1 VLAAAVVFAATPFA
15 RRLLRYFMA
24 NVSRRT
30 FGFLVAAKAIALL
43 AAGCRL
49 ITPAEDL
56 PADERPTL
64 LAPLAGDDHISL
76 EVFFVH
82 VPLGDERTAESIWNE
97 VDEQQFSVETRG
109 RLAQHGFRVGVAS
122 GAVPQTIQALLD
134 ANGSTSAAEESD
146 STDTGESQPLA
157 SRQELRLRPGGKGE
171 IVPCPPRDSLTLM
184 TVEGEE
190 LTGRT
195 LHAAQ
200 GRFIVRCQAEGDG
213 RVRVALA
220 PQIQHGEVR
229 RRFVGGDGA
238 FRPDIGQDKIEFD
251 RLAIA
256 TVLSPGQMIVAGA
269 LPAPLSSLARDFL
282 TDNSSG
288 KPVQKLLVL
297 RLMQSQYDDALA
309 AVMADEQ

>member
-1 VLAAAVVFAATPFA
+1 MP
-15 RRLLRYFMA
+15 Y
-24 NVSRRT
+24 VSRRT
-30 FGFLVAAKAIALL
+30 FGILAAAESLALL
-43 AAGCRL
+43 ASGCRF
-49 ITPAEDL
+49 IAP
-56 PADERPTL
+56 PDELASENNERKTSL
-64 LAPLAGDDHISL
+64 LSPLAGDDHISL

-82 VPLGDERTAESIWNE
+82 VPLGDEKTAESIWND
-97 VDEQQFSVETRG
+97 VDEQQFSVETRR

-122 GAVPQTIQALLD
+122 GALPKTLQELLD

-146 STDTGESQPLA
+146 STDTGETQPMA

-184 TVEGEE
+184 TVDGKE

-200 GRFIVRCQAEGDG
+200 GRFIIRCQAEGDG
-213 RVRVALA
+213 RVRVSLT

-238 FRPDIGQDKIEFD
+238 FRPDIAQDKIEFEE
-251 RLAIA
+251 LAIA
-256 TVLSPGQMIVAGA
+256 AQLAPGQMIVAGA
-269 LPAPLSSLARDFL
+269 LPVPLSSLARDFL
-282 TDNSSG
+282 TDPSSG

-297 RLMQSQYDDALA
+297 RLMQSQYDDALTDA
-309 AVMADEQ
+309 MADGT